1 MMANEPP
8 RGRYHRPDDDHR
20 KGGATAGGDPSLGK
34 LLLADIRNRYRR
46 NPRRTAGIAVGSA
59 LLIALGVVAFLVF
72 GIRGDADPSTDT
84 AAAGSTPAAAPT
96 PAPAP
101 RPPHQGDPIDSAHP
115 EPEQPRPPDNPAV
128 PNDAQGVDAQALLD
142 HMIQERKIPLTGAD
156 DRAQLQRI
164 ADEAVAREQPDF
176 SADDQQITDAV
187 AATFGSLNTQQ
198 KADTVRCVAE
208 FAERMYAQKHGTI
221 PPDEADG
228 QPGFGRGGG

>member
-8 RGRYHRPDDDHR
+8 QGRYHRPDDDHR
-20 KGGATAGGDPSLGK
+20 KGGATADADPSLWK
-34 LLLADIRNRYRR
+34 LLLTDIRNRYRR
-46 NPRRTAGIAVGSA
+46 NPQRTAGIAVGSA
-59 LLIALGVVAFLVF
+59 LLIALGVVALFVF
-72 GIRGDADPSTDT
+72 GIRGDADPSTDS
-84 AAAGSTPAAAPT
+84 AAAGSTPAAAAPT
-96 PAPAP
+96 PAP
-101 RPPHQGDPIDSAHP
+101 PPHQGDPIDSAHP

-128 PNDAQGVDAQALLD
+128 PNDAQGVDPQALLD
-142 HMIQERKIPLTGAD
+142 HMVQERKIPLTAAD

-198 KADTVRCVAE
+198 KADTVRCIAE
-208 FAERMYAQKHGTI
+208 FAERVYAQKHGTI

-228 QPGFGRGGG
+228 KPGFGGGGGG

>member
-1 MMANEPP
+1 MMANDPP
-8 RGRYHRPDDDHR
+8 QGRYDRPDDDHR
-20 KGGATAGGDPSLGK
+20 KGGATADGDPSLGK

-59 LLIALGVVAFLVF
+59 LIVLGVVAFLVF
-72 GIRGDADPSTDT
+72 GFRGDADPSTDT

-101 RPPHQGDPIDSAHP
+101 RPPHQGYPIDSVHP

-142 HMIQERKIPLTGAD
+142 HMVQERKLPLTGPD

-164 ADEAVAREQPDF
+164 AGEAVAREQPDF

-187 AATFGSLNTQQ
+187 AATFGSLTAQQ

-208 FAERMYAQKHGTI
+208 FAERIYAQKHGTI

-228 QPGFGRGGG
+228 QPGFGGGGG